1 MLLCDTGVL
10 LAAGNMKDHHHAACL
25 ALVRAAEGPLLVP
38 SPVLGEIGYL
48 LQSRVGP
55 HAEVTFLKSF
65 GGNGFHVAEVEEGD
79 ISRIAE
85 LVEQYVGLP
94 PRHRRCSHD
103 RDRRAPKPRRGRDS
117 GPQAL
122 QHCPPKAC
130 LRVQA
135 PPRSTLKAPTHYAAF
150 ELLPARQ
157 PPNRPIIV
165 ATNCSSGG
173 TRNDRRM
180 SYPPP

>member
-25 ALVRAAEGPLLVP
+25 ALMRGNEGPLLVP

-65 GGNGFHVAEVEEGD
+65 GGNGFRVAEVEEGD

-94 PRHRRCSHD
+94 LGIVDAAVIAIAERLNLAEVATVDRKHFSIVRPRHVS
-103 RDRRAPKPRRGRDS
+103 
-117 GPQAL
+117 
-122 QHCPPKAC
+122 
-130 LRVQA
+130 
-135 PPRSTLKAPTHYAAF
+135 AF
-150 ELLPARQ
+150 RLLPKRSKSTHALRRLRATARALA
-157 PPNRPIIV
+157 PEPSDHCCDKLLI
-165 ATNCSSGG
+165 
-173 TRNDRRM
+173 RRDAK
-180 SYPPP
+180 

>member
-25 ALVRAAEGPLLVP
+25 SLMRAAEGPLLVP

-85 LVEQYVGLP
+85 LVEQYVSLP
-94 PRHRRCSHD
+94 LGIVDAAVIAIAERLNLTEVATVDRKHFSIVRPRHVS
-103 RDRRAPKPRRGRDS
+103 
-117 GPQAL
+117 
-122 QHCPPKAC
+122 
-130 LRVQA
+130 
-135 PPRSTLKAPTHYAAF
+135 AF
-150 ELLPARQ
+150 RLLPEAL
-157 PPNRPIIV
+157 
-165 ATNCSSGG
+165 
-173 TRNDRRM
+173 
-180 SYPPP
+180 

>member
-1 MLLCDTGVL
+1 M
-10 LAAGNMKDHHHAACL
+10 
-25 ALVRAAEGPLLVP
+25 RAAEGPLLVP
-38 SPVLGEIGYL
+38 SPVLGEIGNL

-85 LVEQYVGLP
+85 LVGQYVSLP
-94 PRHRRCSHD
+94 LGIVDAAVIAIAERL
-103 RDRRAPKPRRGRDS
+103 KPHGGRDG

-122 QHCPPKAC
+122 QHRPPKAC

-135 PPRSTLKAPTHYAAF
+135 SPRSTLKAPTHCAAF
-150 ELLPARQ
+150 ELLPALCPRT
-157 PPNRPIIV
+157 
-165 ATNCSSGG
+165 A
-173 TRNDRRM
+173 RRITM
-180 SYPPP
+180 IGHHWR

>member
-25 ALVRAAEGPLLVP
+25 ALMRAAEGPLLVP

-79 ISRIAE
+79 ISRITE

-94 PRHRRCSHD
+94 LGIVDAAVIAIAERLDLAEVATVDRKHFSIVRPRHVSAFRLL
-103 RDRRAPKPRRGRDS
+103 
-117 GPQAL
+117 PQAL
-122 QHCPPKAC
+122 RR
-130 LRVQA
+130 LRA
-135 PPRSTLKAPTHYAAF
+135 TARTLT
-150 ELLPARQ
+150 
-157 PPNRPIIV
+157 PNRPTDNDDRASLAIK
-165 ATNCSSGG
+165 G
-173 TRNDRRM
+173 TIGFARTA
-180 SYPPP
+180 